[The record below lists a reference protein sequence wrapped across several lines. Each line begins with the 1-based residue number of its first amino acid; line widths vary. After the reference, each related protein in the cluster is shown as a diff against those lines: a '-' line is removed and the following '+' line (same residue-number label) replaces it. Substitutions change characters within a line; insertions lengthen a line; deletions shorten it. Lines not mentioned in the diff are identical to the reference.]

1 MTRNDAKMTRKKAK
15 KRRKVVKKREVS
27 ALLLESFLV
36 NIPPRT
42 ETRFKLKHSLDSDE
56 EDERDEVKDSRLGD
70 EDLSAQEDTTIVS
83 CTATTARARLST
95 EYSAL
100 I

>member
-1 MTRNDAKMTRKKAK
+1 M
-15 KRRKVVKKREVS
+15 
-27 ALLLESFLV
+27 

-83 CTATTARARLST
+83 YTASTTARARYST

-100 I
+100 LYKHKPGFV